1 MWEIENSACI
11 ENRLF
16 LFRPVC
22 LFEVVCWKLTWGIN

>member
-16 LFRPVC
+16 LLGLYAYLRWFVRSLLGV
-22 LFEVVCWKLTWGIN
+22 